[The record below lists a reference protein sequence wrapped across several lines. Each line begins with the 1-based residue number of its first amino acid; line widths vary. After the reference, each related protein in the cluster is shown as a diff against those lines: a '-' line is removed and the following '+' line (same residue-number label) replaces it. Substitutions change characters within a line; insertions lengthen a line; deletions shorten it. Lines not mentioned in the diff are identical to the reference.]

1 MFVSKTS
8 RFPFKNQ
15 TCDVESYLWITL
27 YNSMLVDKVC
37 PYKCYAFFFPNLPGK
52 SLVGVRPFRWVTF
65 CMVVNTKTI
74 AMLFENPLSLIL
86 KSELSERFK
95 ITFGNTVIE
104 QSSVMVPKRYIREM
118 PESADHNKEPVALH
132 SLTRRQPFVC
142 CLFF

>member
-1 MFVSKTS
+1 
-8 RFPFKNQ
+8 
-15 TCDVESYLWITL
+15 
-27 YNSMLVDKVC
+27 
-37 PYKCYAFFFPNLPGK
+37 
-52 SLVGVRPFRWVTF
+52 
-65 CMVVNTKTI
+65 MVVNTKTI